1 MKKNDLL
8 YDVLSDV
15 VIDLSKSILLAPAK
29 SYALWKNGLGQVYV
43 FKEQELNEF
52 DEIPSGHA
60 QNISTKVQTLIS

>member
-29 SYALWKNGLGQVYV
+29 SYTLWKNGLGQVYV
-43 FKEQELNEF
+43 FKEQELNEL

-60 QNISTKVQTLIS
+60 QNISTQVQTLIS